1 MNENNI
7 NGKIAFLRDTFLKAE
22 KDYLEELIKKP
33 KYKNFIEDLNKYNS
47 KELSLEAVKR
57 ISAIESGKVKEEDL
71 EKVETEITLLLAS
84 IQDCIREKILEKI
97 KKTIDLNIYNNPL
110 ENEKYLLLEMKREFM
125 EKYAIKFIEEQLE
138 IALENTSEEDKSLIK
153 ELKDKKYD
161 ELMEFAEEKQYQNFQ
176 LIEGNIYSNDIS
188 YIANKLTIFAD
199 IIVYMIDGKI
209 LMECYTDMFRYLRNL
224 ILKNS
229 NNPIKTSAVISIIG

>member
-1 MNENNI
+1 M
-7 NGKIAFLRDTFLKAE
+7 GTFLLCGIAKTIIVKKE
-22 KDYLEELIKKP
+22 RYTREE
-33 KYKNFIEDLNKYNS
+33 
-47 KELSLEAVKR
+47 
-57 ISAIESGKVKEEDL
+57 
-71 EKVETEITLLLAS
+71 
-84 IQDCIREKILEKI
+84 ILEKI

-209 LMECYTDMFRYLRNL
+209 LMECYADMFRYLRNL

>member
-1 MNENNI
+1 M
-7 NGKIAFLRDTFLKAE
+7 GTFLCCGIAKTIIVKKE
-22 KDYLEELIKKP
+22 RYTREE
-33 KYKNFIEDLNKYNS
+33 
-47 KELSLEAVKR
+47 
-57 ISAIESGKVKEEDL
+57 
-71 EKVETEITLLLAS
+71 
-84 IQDCIREKILEKI
+84 ILEKI

-188 YIANKLTIFAD
+188 YIANKLIIFAD

-209 LMECYTDMFRYLRNL
+209 LMECYADMFRYLRNL

>member
-1 MNENNI
+1 M
-7 NGKIAFLRDTFLKAE
+7 GTFLGCGIAKTIIVKKE
-22 KDYLEELIKKP
+22 RYTREE
-33 KYKNFIEDLNKYNS
+33 
-47 KELSLEAVKR
+47 
-57 ISAIESGKVKEEDL
+57 
-71 EKVETEITLLLAS
+71 
-84 IQDCIREKILEKI
+84 ILEKI

-110 ENEKYLLLEMKREFM
+110 ENEKYLLLEMKREFI

-138 IALENTSEEDKSLIK
+138 IAVENTSEEHKSLIK

-161 ELMEFAEEKQYQNFQ
+161 ELMQIAEEKQYQNFQ
-176 LIEGNIYSNDIS
+176 LIKGNIYSNDIS

-209 LMECYTDMFRYLRNL
+209 LMECYADMFRYLRNL

>member
-1 MNENNI
+1 M
-7 NGKIAFLRDTFLKAE
+7 GTFLGCGIAKTIIVKKE
-22 KDYLEELIKKP
+22 RYTREE
-33 KYKNFIEDLNKYNS
+33 
-47 KELSLEAVKR
+47 
-57 ISAIESGKVKEEDL
+57 
-71 EKVETEITLLLAS
+71 
-84 IQDCIREKILEKI
+84 ILEKI

-110 ENEKYLLLEMKREFM
+110 ENEKYLLLEMKREFI

-138 IALENTSEEDKSLIK
+138 IAVKNTSEEYKSLIK
-153 ELKDKKYD
+153 ELKDKKYH
-161 ELMEFAEEKQYQNFQ
+161 ELMQIAEEKQYQNFQ

-209 LMECYTDMFRYLRNL
+209 LMECYADMFRYLRNL

>member
-1 MNENNI
+1 MLWYCKNN
-7 NGKIAFLRDTFLKAE
+7 NSEKRKI
-22 KDYLEELIKKP
+22 
-33 KYKNFIEDLNKYNS
+33 YKRRN
-47 KELSLEAVKR
+47 
-57 ISAIESGKVKEEDL
+57 
-71 EKVETEITLLLAS
+71 
-84 IQDCIREKILEKI
+84 IRKN

-176 LIEGNIYSNDIS
+176 LIEGNIDSNDIS

-209 LMECYTDMFRYLRNL
+209 LMECYADMFRYLRNL